1 MLILAVAALAA
12 SIQQPQPQPRTTV
25 AVQATATVRILSG
38 VRLRLGE
45 ELNSGAPRPRNT
57 VIRSGESTQPA
68 KLIEF
73 E

>member
-1 MLILAVAALAA
+1 MLILAAAALAA
-12 SIQQPQPQPRTTV
+12 STQQPQPRTTV

-45 ELNSGAPRPRNT
+45 ELNPGAPRPRLT